1 MDVCTLLGVGFDD
14 GVQFTARAGKDAA
27 VPLFNFAVKPLPR
40 LDSLEIEGHR
50 NPAFGTPLR
59 TFDLAVAAVAVAG
72 SCVAV
77 AIIATGGVAADPTTF
92 AAVLVANV
100 VTLTVGGLLWRHGRP
115 SSSFGYLLLAEAG
128 LSLVSALAGS
138 AAPAVY
144 LVGLLGAWAAALGAT
159 WLLLVFP
166 GTRPRGAAWIV
177 MWIAFASFLIGALPR
192 ILVSSTMPSLPVI
205 GRCTTSC
212 PANPTHV
219 ADAPAVADAF
229 RHVETSLVSLWGI
242 GLFLFLAAQL
252 IGASYPRRRLLAP
265 VFAASVPFVA
275 ALAVNSVVS
284 DLFGLRG
291 GATADAILAGT
302 RIVLP
307 LGFIAAL
314 LFARVYAGEALGLMA
329 GRLMGRPSIAAVE
342 QLVRRVLDDPRARLA
357 FWLPH
362 GALYVDRHGT
372 QVVLDGA
379 ASGTS
384 WRAFGE
390 GDTRVLAIVHDEI
403 LADDP
408 ELLDAVGAT
417 TLLAL
422 ENRRLEQDL
431 LDSFDV
437 LHASQRRLVAAASSE
452 RRKIERDLHDG
463 VQQKLVA
470 LRIHLELALELAG
483 GETAVGQRLARL
495 GVEFD
500 EALDEL
506 RAVAHGIY
514 PPLLADG
521 GLAPALQEAAY
532 RSTVPLALDLDDD
545 VGRLSEDCEVAIYY
559 SCLEALQ
566 NVAKH
571 AGEGAAASL
580 RLWRDPRAVHFS
592 VRDDGAGFVPH
603 SGGRGAGLTNM
614 SDRLGAVG
622 GTLVVKSAPGEGTT
636 VEGRVET
643 QSSNGACPDVRDV

>member
-1 MDVCTLLGVGFDD
+1 MFS
-14 GVQFTARAGKDAA
+14 
-27 VPLFNFAVKPLPR
+27 FAVKPVPR
-40 LDSLEIEGHR
+40 LLSLEVEGPR
-50 NPAFGTPLR
+50 DPAFGTPLR
-59 TFDLAVAAVAVAG
+59 AFDLAIAAAAVAGCCA
-72 SCVAV
+72 AV
-77 AIIATGGVAADPTTF
+77 LIIATGGVAADPTTF

-100 VTLTVGGLLWRHGRP
+100 VTLTIGGLLWRHGRP
-115 SSSFGYLLLAEAG
+115 SSAFGYLLLAESV
-128 LSLVSALAGS
+128 LTLVSALAGS
-138 AAPAVY
+138 SAPTAY
-144 LVGLLGAWAAALGAT
+144 LVGLLGGWAAALGAT
-159 WLLLVFP
+159 WLLLAFP
-166 GTRPRGAAWIV
+166 GALPRGSAWIV
-177 MWIAFASFLIGALPR
+177 MGIAFATFLVGGLPR
-192 ILVSSTMPSLPVI
+192 LLVSTTTASLPVI

-212 PANPTHV
+212 PANPAHV
-219 ADAPAVADAF
+219 ASAPGVADAF
-229 RHVETSLVSLWGI
+229 RHVESSLVSIWGI
-242 GLFLFLAAQL
+242 GLLLFLAAQL
-252 IGASYPRRRLLAP
+252 LGAGYPRRRLLAP

-275 ALAVNSVVS
+275 ALAVNSIAS
-284 DLFGLRG
+284 DLLGHSTG
-291 GATADAILAGT
+291 DAAVAILAGT

-329 GRLMGRPSIAAVE
+329 GRLMGRPSIGAVE

-357 FWLPH
+357 FWLPRS
-362 GALYVDRHGT
+362 AVFVDRHGT
-372 QVVLDGA
+372 TVVLDPA
-379 ASGTS
+379 ASGKS

-390 GDTRVLAIVHDEI
+390 GDERVLAIVHDEV

-437 LHASQRRLVAAASSE
+437 LNASQRRLVAAASSE

-483 GETAVGQRLARL
+483 GDSDLGQRLARL
-495 GVEFD
+495 AVEFD
-500 EALDEL
+500 DALDEL

-521 GLAPALQEAAY
+521 GLGPALQEAAH
-532 RSTVPLALDLDDD
+532 RSTVPLALDLDED

-566 NVAKH
+566 NVVKH
-571 AGEGAAASL
+571 AGEGAAATL
-580 RLWRDPRAVHFS
+580 RLWRDPRAVRFS
-592 VRDDGAGFVPH
+592 VSDDGKGFVPH
-603 SGGRGAGLTNM
+603 SGVRGAGLTNM
-614 SDRLGAVG
+614 SDRLEAVG
-622 GTLVVKSAPGEGTT
+622 GTIVVRSTPGKGTT
-636 VEGRVET
+636 IEGRVET
-643 QSSNGACPDVRDV
+643 GPSNGTGRDVGNV

>member
-1 MDVCTLLGVGFDD
+1 M
-14 GVQFTARAGKDAA
+14 
-27 VPLFNFAVKPLPR
+27 FNFAVKPVPG
-40 LDSLEIEGHR
+40 LDSLEIEGPR
-50 NPAFGTPLR
+50 DPAFGTPLR
-59 TFDLAVAAVAVAG
+59 RFDLAVAAAAVAG
-72 SCVAV
+72 CCAAV
-77 AIIATGGVAADPTTF
+77 AIIATGGVVAEPTAF
-92 AAVLVANV
+92 AAVLVANA
-100 VTLTVGGLLWRHGRP
+100 VTLTLGGLLWRHGRP
-115 SSSFGYLLLAEAG
+115 SSSFGYLLLAVAA

-138 AAPAVY
+138 AVPALY
-144 LVGLLGAWAAALGAT
+144 LIGLLAGWGFALGAT
-159 WLLLVFP
+159 WLLVSFP
-166 GTRPRGAAWIV
+166 GIRPKGAAWVV
-177 MWIAFASFLIGALPR
+177 MWSAFLTFLVGGLPR
-192 ILVSSTMPSLPVI
+192 LLVSSPAPSHSII
-205 GRCTTSC
+205 GRCAGSC
-212 PANPTHV
+212 PANAILV
-219 ADAPAVADAF
+219 ADAPAVAAAF
-229 RHVETSLVSLWGI
+229 RHVEGALESIWGI
-242 GLFLFLAAQL
+242 GLLVFLAVELAR
-252 IGASYPRRRLLAP
+252 ASYPRRRLLAP
-265 VFAASVPFVA
+265 VFAASIPFVSVF
-275 ALAVNSVVS
+275 AVNALVS
-284 DLFGLRG
+284 DELGHVW
-291 GATADAILAGT
+291 GAWARAVVAGT
-302 RIVLP
+302 RILFP

-329 GRLMGRPSIAAVE
+329 SRLMGRPSIAAVE

-357 FWLPH
+357 FWLPRS
-362 GALYVDRHGT
+362 ALYVDRHGT
-372 QVVLDGA
+372 KVVLDETAKGK
-379 ASGTS
+379 S
-384 WRAFGE
+384 WRGFGE
-390 GDTRVLAIVHDEI
+390 GNTRVLAIVHDEV

-470 LRIHLELALELAG
+470 LRIHLELALEAAG
-483 GETAVGQRLARL
+483 GESAMGERLARL

-514 PPLLADG
+514 PPLLAEG
-521 GLAPALQEAAY
+521 GLAPALQEAAH
-532 RSTVPLALDLDDD
+532 RSTVPLALELGDD

-580 RLWRDPRAVHFS
+580 RLWRDPRWVRFS
-592 VRDDGAGFVPH
+592 VSDDGAGFVPR
-603 SGGRGAGLTNM
+603 SEGRGAGLTNM

-622 GTLVVKSAPGEGTT
+622 GTLVVRSAPGEGTT
-636 VEGRVET
+636 IEGRVDT
-643 QSSNGACPDVRDV
+643 ANGNGSGDVHNL